1 MIGAQMLVP
10 DLTLNMSIDMAIPE
24 NMAVVH
30 RALLYD
36 LWDVAGLGGIGG
48 ATARALIGRLVPH
61 FAREEELV
69 RSIYDLARPD
79 PPGEEAIPE
88 EEDIAVMASYIELE
102 LQDLREEHQEF
113 RKAIQELAE
122 VAEAAYDQRL
132 YDLALRLGSHLEF
145 EEEVHFPAASFIGRC
160 NISGMKGV
168 CKA

>member
-1 MIGAQMLVP
+1 MIGAQMMVP
-10 DLTLNMSIDMAIPE
+10 DRTLATSIDLAIPE

-48 ATARALIGRLVPH
+48 VTARSLIGRLVPH

-79 PPGEEAIPE
+79 PPGEQAVPE
-88 EEDIAVMASYIELE
+88 EEDIAVMASYLELE
-102 LQDLREEHQEF
+102 LAGLREEHEEF
-113 RKAIQELAE
+113 REAIQELAE

-132 YDLALRLGSHLEF
+132 YDLALRLGSHLKF

-160 NISGMKGV
+160 NIAGMNGV
-168 CKA
+168 CKV